1 MAFGDGILSSFD
13 SGFTLGNLMRE
24 KKRKDAIRNAFAKAY
39 TPGSVETV
47 PFIAPE
53 EAEFGLPPIQGL
65 TTENVKPA
73 SVDYKNAIAEL
84 VKGGYGEEAFEL
96 ENKMQQNELARLLT
110 GAKVSDALRRKPPTT
125 RSFPINTQGDLR
137 TEEFDETTG
146 TWREVAVG
154 RKSPLVQNNIGDKAA
169 TAGAVELAKEDAKRL
184 TKADEDAALA
194 RTGIAGMERMKEIL
208 TAPGMR
214 TGTGAGAESAIAGG
228 IQSFTGID
236 PTKIGLIDPALAD
249 EFKALSNQ
257 AVLVGRRVMQMPA
270 SGFSD
275 ADRQFLE
282 KANPGL
288 GMRPEANE
296 RLIKLGYLSS
306 HYLNERQKLMDE
318 QLRNQGNLKGFEV
331 KFADYWMK
339 RKKELENQFA
349 PSPKGA
355 IGSPQ
360 TSSKPS
366 HKLGDIVTGKDG
378 KRYRIVKLNPDGDH
392 DIAPV
397 Q

>member
-1 MAFGDGILSSFD
+1 MAFGDGILTSFD
-13 SGFTLGNLMRE
+13 SGFALGNLMRE

-47 PFIAPE
+47 PFVAPE
-53 EAEFGLPPIQGL
+53 EAEFDLPPIQGL

-110 GAKVSDALRRKPPTT
+110 GAKVREALRPRPPTT
-125 RSFPINTQGDLR
+125 RSVPINAQGDLR
-137 TEEFDETTG
+137 TEEFDESTG

-194 RTGIAGMERMKEIL
+194 RTAITGMERMKEIL

-228 IQSFTGID
+228 IKSFTGID

-296 RLIKLGYLSS
+296 RLIKLGYLSA

-318 QLRNQGNLKGFEV
+318 QLRNQGNLKGFEA

-339 RKKELENQFA
+339 RKKELESQFA

-360 TSSKPS
+360 TSRPN